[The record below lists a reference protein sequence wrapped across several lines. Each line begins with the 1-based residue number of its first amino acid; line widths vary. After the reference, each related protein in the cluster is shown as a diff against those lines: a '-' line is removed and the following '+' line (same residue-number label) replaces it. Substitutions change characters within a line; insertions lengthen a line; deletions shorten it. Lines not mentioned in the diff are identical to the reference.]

1 MILGT
6 VQFGQNY
13 GIANFSNKSDKKNIF
28 KIFEYAISKGV
39 CHFDTAPSYKTENL
53 IGEFIKTNKLQ
64 KIVKISS
71 KIPSLKFCKN
81 KKFFILNSIENSIK
95 KSNTYID
102 NFFFHDQKDINFFL
116 NNLDFIEDIKKKFF
130 IKKIGVSLYNLPKSK
145 KFLSLRSKILLQ
157 LPVNIAN
164 FKKNTV
170 EKTNHEIYA
179 RSVFLQGL
187 LLNKK
192 IKKNLVKKKLVYS
205 HETYLNYLKEKK
217 ISALQL
223 NLSFIHSLN
232 RISKIIIGVNNIQQL
247 KQILNTSL
255 CNYNKKIYSEIY
267 KIFYIKS
274 IDPRK
279 WKK

>member
-102 NFFFHDQKDINFFL
+102 NFFFHDQKDINFFVKQFNRL
-116 NNLDFIEDIKKKFF
+116 NALDLCIAY
-130 IKKIGVSLYNLPKSK
+130 VKSRK
-145 KFLSLRSKILLQ
+145 
-157 LPVNIAN
+157 NI
-164 FKKNTV
+164 
-170 EKTNHEIYA
+170 H
-179 RSVFLQGL
+179 
-187 LLNKK
+187 
-192 IKKNLVKKKLVYS
+192 
-205 HETYLNYLKEKK
+205 K
-217 ISALQL
+217 ISYDYKRYYY
-223 NLSFIHSLN
+223 SS
-232 RISKIIIGVNNIQQL
+232 SK
-247 KQILNTSL
+247 
-255 CNYNKKIYSEIY
+255 
-267 KIFYIKS
+267 
-274 IDPRK
+274 
-279 WKK
+279 